1 MHLGHQSDERPPLD
15 VVLHLQR
22 GPGCLIWFVEQVGA
36 DLSQLLSR
44 LVTISLVWS
53 TLSQLAL
60 LSLASISV
68 EVAGVDWSPHLFVV
82 RRFDH
87 ADLLLSRAFI
97 KIQISIRTKFLF
109 LIRSA
114 SGCFRVEN

>member
-1 MHLGHQSDERPPLD
+1 MYLGHQSDERPPLN

-44 LVTISLVWS
+44 LVTISLVRS

-68 EVAGVDWSPHLFVV
+68 EVARVDWSSHVLVV

-109 LIRSA
+109 LIRSV
-114 SGCFRVEN
+114 RLKV